1 MNLDIE
7 DAETLNHKISFTIRS
22 NINNIFGVK
31 IRNLRYISLSIV
43 FTSIGFDA
51 FLSLIW
57 WM

>member
-7 DAETLNHKISFTIRS
+7 DAETLNHEISFTIRS
-22 NINNIFGVK
+22 NINNIFSVK